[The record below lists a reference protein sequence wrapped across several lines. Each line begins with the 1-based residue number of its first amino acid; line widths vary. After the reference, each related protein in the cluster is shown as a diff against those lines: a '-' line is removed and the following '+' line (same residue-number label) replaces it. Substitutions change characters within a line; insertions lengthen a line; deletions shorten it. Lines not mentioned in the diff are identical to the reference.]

1 MIKLEQL
8 RQFLVV
14 SQCNSLMDAADK
26 LHRTPSA
33 VSMTLKQIETRLG
46 GPLFEGDRKR
56 DLTPLGRF
64 VYTRAERSVS
74 EHQRMIKEIES
85 YAKGD
90 TGLVRIAAVPSAA
103 TQQLPEAIA
112 NCQQDRPTLHIELH
126 DTDSKAVHAAVLSG
140 NADLGVASLPFDGS
154 SLAYQQLASDA
165 FVCVCNAKHPLAR
178 SQSPLSWSSL
188 AKHRFIHN
196 GLCEQIE
203 HPTVSELSANAHLR
217 VYNIASL
224 LAFVRKDMGVTLL
237 PEGSVTD
244 CRNLV
249 TRQLRDKSATRN
261 LYLLRRTDQTPSPA
275 VRELTQ
281 AIIEQFTGS
290 CDPSPKPRSPL
301 QRR

>member
-14 SQCNSLMDAADK
+14 SQCNSLMEAAEQ

-33 VSMTLKQIETRLG
+33 VSMTLKQIETTLG

-74 EHQRMIKEIES
+74 EHRRMLEEIES

-112 NCQQDRPTLHIELH
+112 QCQQHRPALQIELH
-126 DTDSKAVHAAVLSG
+126 DTDSAAVHVAVLSG
-140 NADLGVASLPFDGS
+140 DADLGIASLPADGS
-154 SLAYQQLASDA
+154 QLQHQLLARDA
-165 FVCVCNAKHPLAR
+165 FVCVCSAEHPLADDA
-178 SQSPLSWSSL
+178 SPLTWKAL
-188 AKHRFIHN
+188 GKHRFIHN

-203 HPTVSELSANAHLR
+203 HPTVRTLSESAHLR

-224 LAFVRKDMGVTLL
+224 LAFVRKNMGITLL

-244 CRNLV
+244 SAGLV
-249 TRQLRDKSATRN
+249 TRPLRDKNATRS
-261 LYLLRRTDQTPSPA
+261 LYLLRRADYTPSPA
-275 VRELTQ
+275 VLELTR
-281 AIIEQFTGS
+281 AITEQFSVG
-290 CDPSPKPRSPL
+290 
-301 QRR
+301 